1 MTSGSR
7 LLVRGFGRRTD
18 RAIWTPHLA
27 GRVGVRRRYVLVN
40 CAGHGLYK
48 PFLECT
54 AEDLH
59 GLMRVHYFAAAALV
73 HEVLPPRVTR
83 CKLPE
88 TAFACQGCGAL

>member
-1 MTSGSR
+1 
-7 LLVRGFGRRTD
+7 
-18 RAIWTPHLA
+18 
-27 GRVGVRRRYVLVN
+27 VN

-73 HEVLPPRVTR
+73 HEVLPPV
-83 CKLPE
+83 
-88 TAFACQGCGAL
+88 